1 MLVQVGGVVHV
12 VAAQD
17 TMTAILQTGCLFWYL
32 GWGILQK
39 PLAGSLQRGQPSQ
52 RPWPLPWP
60 VWVMVRVS
68 RSSTVVMWLSP
79 FGIGILI
86 LG

>member
-1 MLVQVGGVVHV
+1 MTANFADGMFILVLGMGDLAEAACGL
-12 VAAQD
+12 VAAG
-17 TMTAILQTGCLFWYL
+17 AALAASLAAA
-32 GWGILQK
+32 
-39 PLAGSLQRGQPSQ
+39 LAGLGDGAG
-52 RPWPLPWP
+52 
-60 VWVMVRVS
+60 S